1 MASHLS
7 CFADGASWRVDAYG
21 VIRFVGD
28 RTWVGRAKDGLPI
41 DFIMAQRD
49 AEEAVEVVLVSV
61 EDKPVL
67 ETSKPGK
74 GPACLR
80 VSLPRKVRGKKHI
93 GHRRGYV

>member
-7 CFADGASWRVDAYG
+7 CFADGASWRVDAHG

-61 EDKPVL
+61 EDKPILKEVS
-67 ETSKPGK
+67 EK
-74 GPACLR
+74 PACLH
-80 VSLPRKVRGKKHI
+80 VTLPRKVRGKRKHI